1 MDARVRGFSSETPV
15 RDESSCSKPV
25 CSKPVCSKKAP
36 GSTARHRYPSS
47 CVQPGSGSD
56 PQPEQPDRA
65 RPPRRQRSG
74 TTMRDKGDTAGS
86 L

>member
-25 CSKPVCSKKAP
+25 CSKKAP
-36 GSTARHRYPSS
+36 GSAARHRYPSS

-56 PQPEQPDRA
+56 PQPDRA
-65 RPPRRQRSG
+65 RPLRRQRSG